1 LLSGGMLNT
10 RDSRGTGY
18 MLAIIGV
25 AAALVVVIIGAS
37 TIAALNLGVPKELWA
52 IGGALGGAL
61 VGILA
66 PPPRAPTSGKEE
78 APLSVAA
85 EAAAASNDAARER
98 ARQEDNAGKAV
109 TQGAQRGLH
118 AVSENARA
126 TRESVESASDD
137 APGLSG
143 SSRDAANGIAASFES
158 DLEHIGSSPP
168 DGPADPVPEAE
179 RAIHEA
185 AARGAREAADEQ
197 PDEQAGA
204 DAARGAAIAAV
215 DAAERSAER
224 EAQSHAQVGRQMG
237 VQALAAVKQV
247 EAAGRQAEGALLTAV
262 PLGQADSA
270 GARPAQHAA
279 VTVLSAQRQLL
290 AAQPAPVDKAAQAA
304 TNVHDAAV
312 DAATKVADAA
322 APAGAGWL
330 SGLRA
335 IMTEPKIIV
344 PLLLFAVTISL
355 GTLLGLGVIHVAAVC
370 KPAVTPAKESLCS
383 HYANSELQAS
393 SVLIS
398 LAAATVGALVGI
410 FAGHPGE
417 QATTS
422 SPRGG

>member
-1 LLSGGMLNT
+1 
-10 RDSRGTGY
+10 

-25 AAALVVVIIGAS
+25 AGALVVVIIGAS
-37 TIAALNLGVPKELWA
+37 TIAALNHGVPKELWA
-52 IGGALGGAL
+52 IGGALSGAL

-85 EAAAASNDAARER
+85 ETAAASNDAARER

-118 AVSENARA
+118 TVSENARA
-126 TRESVESASDD
+126 TRESVESAPDD

-143 SSRDAANGIAASFES
+143 SPRDAANGIAASLES
-158 DLEHIGSSPP
+158 DLEHIGSSLP
-168 DGPADPVPEAE
+168 DGPADPVLDAE

-185 AARGAREAADEQ
+185 AAQGAREAADAQ

-224 EAQSHAQVGRQMG
+224 EAQSHVQVGRQMG
-237 VQALAAVKQV
+237 VEALAAVKQV
-247 EAAGRQAEGALLTAV
+247 EAAGQQAEGALLTAV

-279 VTVLSAQRQLL
+279 VTILSAQRQLL

-304 TNVHDAAV
+304 TNVHNAAV

-330 SGLRA
+330 SGLRTIVA
-335 IMTEPKIIV
+335 EPKIAV
-344 PLLLFAVTISL
+344 PLLLFAVTVSL
-355 GTLLGLGVIHVAAVC
+355 GILLALGVIHVVHAC
-370 KPAVTPAKESLCS
+370 KPTAKLEKQTLCS
-383 HYANSELQAS
+383 DYATLATQAS
-393 SVLIS
+393 NVLIS

-417 QATTS
+417 QAKPSAPTGS
-422 SPRGG
+422 